1 MQAAVFLRQ
10 RDLGSRDGENLQIG
24 KQYFP
29 PNIPPVGFS
38 SIGSS
43 APHCA
48 DPFPHPTPPAGA
60 VPPVALQGGT
70 VLRLCLH
77 RLLLLTDICGAST
90 LNLESL

>member
-48 DPFPHPTPPAGA
+48 DRSLLNPH
-60 VPPVALQGGT
+60 
-70 VLRLCLH
+70 
-77 RLLLLTDICGAST
+77 
-90 LNLESL
+90 SLIVKQH